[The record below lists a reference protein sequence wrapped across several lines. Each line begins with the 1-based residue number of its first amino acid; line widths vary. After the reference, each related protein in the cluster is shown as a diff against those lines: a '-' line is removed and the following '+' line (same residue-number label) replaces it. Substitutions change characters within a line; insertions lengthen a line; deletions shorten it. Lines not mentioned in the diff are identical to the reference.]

1 MEAHKNFIKQ
11 VIARQVPDLV
21 IHANDGEQVL
31 GHSVLLSLH
40 SHLMAEIIA
49 GMGNEGRIGI
59 TVEASAKEIRTVIEM
74 LENEHFELVDDDEI
88 AALLGISGQ
97 NKFDDLDIIE
107 ELQPAIDL
115 VNKDTSDCTPYKSVE
130 NMSLGEDRGT
140 KSQNLM
146 KRMSMCLKSL

>member
-1 MEAHKNFIKQ
+1 MGLDTMLSHMKDVKQ
-11 VIARQVPDLV
+11 VVARQEPDLV
-21 IHANDGEQVL
+21 LHAVDGEQVF

-49 GMGNEGRIGI
+49 GMGNEGRIGV

-74 LENEHFELVDDDEI
+74 LENEHFELDDDEI

-97 NKFDDLDIIE
+97 NKFEDLDIIE

-115 VNKDTSDCTPYKSVE
+115 VN
-130 NMSLGEDRGT
+130 
-140 KSQNLM
+140 
-146 KRMSMCLKSL
+146 